1 MKLPGY
7 YSSGQ
12 FAKMAQVSIRTIRF
26 YDKQNILK
34 PSYVNPSGARFY
46 TDADFAKLQQILLLK
61 YLGFTLDDIK
71 GMLVDDLDYH
81 FLRNS
86 LNMQKKLV
94 QDRIEQ
100 MQLVEN
106 AIDETVVALEANHE
120 IDWSRMLGLIHL
132 TGMEKSL
139 MTQYQNASNISAR
152 IRLHKDYSTNKQGW
166 FPWIFEELVNAVQ
179 QMNQPK
185 HFPDVVSECSST
197 CSPLHIL
204 ELGCGNGALWT
215 ENFHSIHDNMQ
226 IVLSDI
232 SEGMI
237 RDARRNIA
245 AFYPTG
251 TDLSNESDDNSH
263 FRFTTFDCHSIP
275 YEENSFDVVIA
286 NHVLFYCDSIETVC
300 GEIARVLRPNGFF
313 LCSAYGSSH
322 MREITEL
329 VQGFDSRIVLSGE
342 KLYERFGLGNGSR
355 ILQDI
360 FPNVALHQYE
370 DEIVLNTA
378 EPLIEYIM
386 SCHGNQN
393 QYLLNRYH
401 DFRAYVERKVKKGF
415 HITKDAGIFICTK

>member
-61 YLGFTLDDIK
+61 YLGFSLEDIR

-81 FLRNS
+81 FLHNS

-94 QDRIEQ
+94 QDKIEQ

-106 AIDETVVALEANHE
+106 AINETVIALEENHE

-152 IRLHKDYSTNKQGW
+152 IRLHRDYSTNQQGW
-166 FPWIFEELVNAVQ
+166 FPWVFEEMLHAVQ
-179 QMNQPK
+179 AKSDTN
-185 HFPDVVSECSST
+185 
-197 CSPLHIL
+197 PLQIL

-215 ENFHSIHDNMQ
+215 ENINSITEHMH

-232 SEGMI
+232 SDGMI

-245 AFYPTG
+245 TLYP
-251 TDLSNESDDNSH
+251 
-263 FRFTTFDCHSIP
+263 
-275 YEENSFDVVIA
+275 
-286 NHVLFYCDSIETVC
+286 
-300 GEIARVLRPNGFF
+300 
-313 LCSAYGSSH
+313 
-322 MREITEL
+322 
-329 VQGFDSRIVLSGE
+329 Q
-342 KLYERFGLGNGSR
+342 
-355 ILQDI
+355 
-360 FPNVALHQYE
+360 
-370 DEIVLNTA
+370 
-378 EPLIEYIM
+378 
-386 SCHGNQN
+386 
-393 QYLLNRYH
+393 
-401 DFRAYVERKVKKGF
+401 
-415 HITKDAGIFICTK
+415 

>member
-61 YLGFTLDDIK
+61 YLGFSLEDIR

-81 FLRNS
+81 FLHNS
-86 LNMQKKLV
+86 LNMQKKLI
-94 QDRIEQ
+94 QDKIEQ

-106 AIDETVVALEANHE
+106 AINETVVALEENHE

-152 IRLHKDYSTNKQGW
+152 IRLHKEYSTNPQGW
-166 FPWIFEELVNAVQ
+166 FPWVFEEMMQA
-179 QMNQPK
+179 
-185 HFPDVVSECSST
+185 SSADSCDST
-197 CSPLHIL
+197 LRIL

-215 ENFHSIHDNMQ
+215 ENINSIDERMH

-232 SEGMI
+232 SDGMI

-245 AFYPTG
+245 TLCPQEAG
-251 TDLSNESDDNSH
+251 TSDDSCENSI
-263 FRFTTFDCHSIP
+263 FSFTCFDCHTIP
-275 YEENSFDVVIA
+275 YADNNFDVVIA
-286 NHVLFYCDSIETVC
+286 NHVLFYCDDMEKVC
-300 GEIARVLRPNGFF
+300 REAARVLRPGGVF
-313 LCSAYGSSH
+313 LCSTYGSSH
-322 MREITEL
+322 MKEITEL
-329 VQGFDSRIVLSGE
+329 VQGFDGRIVLAGE
-342 KLYERFGLGNGSR
+342 KLYEHFGLENGDR
-355 ILQDI
+355 ILHNCFSHI
-360 FPNVALHQYE
+360 TLHRYE
-370 DEIVLNTA
+370 DEIVLHTA

-393 QYLLNRYH
+393 QYLLDRYR
-401 DFRAYVERKVKKGF
+401 DFRTYVERKVKKGF
-415 HITKDAGIFICTK
+415 HITKDAGIFICRQ